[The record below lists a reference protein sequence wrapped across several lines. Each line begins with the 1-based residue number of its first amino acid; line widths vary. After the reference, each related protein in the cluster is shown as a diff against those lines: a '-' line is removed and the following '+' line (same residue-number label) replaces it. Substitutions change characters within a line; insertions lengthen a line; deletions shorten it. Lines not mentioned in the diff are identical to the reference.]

1 MWWHYRVAQ
10 FWLMIN
16 RIIFRYSWTNASTYS
31 RCFSTQII
39 PENTTNGLLQR
50 FMQPYNP
57 FYEEHYCQCK
67 NAVHL
72 QLRLENYKELHII
85 LHLEKALS
93 VPHLKLYWSLLY
105 NLTEISDKF
114 LWRMYKLTST
124 YTKQYP
130 TTEIVCQ
137 KVCDCQWNKLISI
150 GNKNIKLWY

>member
-1 MWWHYRVAQ
+1 MTPTRLNEINDFISTNSGQPAKKKKKILIHMWWHYSVAQ

-16 RIIFRYSWTNASTYS
+16 RIIFRHNWTNASTYS

-72 QLRLENYKELHII
+72 QLGLENYKELHII
-85 LHLEKALS
+85 LHLENALS
-93 VPHLKLYWSLLY
+93 TPHLKLHWSLLY
-105 NLTEISDKF
+105 NLTEISAKF
-114 LWRMYKLTST
+114 LWTM
-124 YTKQYP
+124 
-130 TTEIVCQ
+130 
-137 KVCDCQWNKLISI
+137 
-150 GNKNIKLWY
+150 